1 MNVDIESVRNMRGND
16 DLNASVNKV
25 FVVNDIPLIGVW
37 TQTYI
42 DEKQKK
48 KLKKIELRHHKPKL
62 ECYFMFHIYIYIY
75 KLQSH

>member
-1 MNVDIESVRNMRGND
+1 MNVDIESVRDMRGND

-42 DEKQKK
+42 DEKPKK
-48 KLKKIELRHHKPKL
+48 N
-62 ECYFMFHIYIYIY
+62 
-75 KLQSH
+75 